1 MVPEST
7 KLYEN
12 IEKVLQQSLTS
23 ETKED
28 LHKTERLLRDL
39 HHDQQRLSN
48 LDLYDEEMSD
58 ESIEHYID
66 RTFENEVKRGSKPVP
81 V

>member
-7 KLYEN
+7 KFYEN

-48 LDLYDEEMSD
+48 LDIYD
-58 ESIEHYID
+58 
-66 RTFENEVKRGSKPVP
+66 
-81 V
+81 